1 MKLNISC
8 PATGCQ
14 KPIAIDD
21 DKKLSIFYGRR
32 MGQEVEGD
40 NLGDEFKGYV
50 FKITGGNDKDGFSMK
65 QGILV
70 QGRVRILMKKGHK
83 CYRPRRA
90 GERKRKSVRGCIV
103 GPDLAVIALA
113 ITKTGEQQIAGLT
126 DTKLPKRLGPKRAT
140 RIRKLFALTKDDD
153 VRRFVIR
160 RKIEKEG
167 KPVRFKAPR
176 IQRLVTDARLRRKRV
191 YRAHKKARW
200 ERTRKAVAD
209 YHKVLDE
216 YYKKKS
222 AAHKEET
229 AHKKELAHQQAAR
242 KHSGQGSALLGK
254 TAAPTT
260 QGKGTTAQG
269 KGTTAQGKAT
279 TAAATTGKAG
289 PTTTTGKGTGSAKVD
304 PKATASK
311 VAQPTTGKSNVTQ
324 PQTQSR
330 AAPAGGAGGKTAPT
344 NVPAQKGGAGAGAGA
359 GQTGK
364 GQKK

>member
-8 PATGCQ
+8 PTTGCQ

-21 DKKLSIFYGRR
+21 EKKLSIFYGRR

-40 NLGDEFKGYV
+40 ILGDEFKGYV

-113 ITKTGEQQIAGLT
+113 ITKIGEQQIAGLT

-140 RIRKLFALTKDDD
+140 RIRKLFALNKDDD

-167 KPVRFKAPR
+167 KKPRTKAPK

-191 YRAHKKARW
+191 YQAHKKARW
-200 ERTRKAVAD
+200 ERTRKAVTD

-216 YYKKKS
+216 YYKKK
-222 AAHKEET
+222 AAQHKEEV
-229 AHKKELAHQQAAR
+229 AHRKELQHQQAAR
-242 KHSGQGSALLGK
+242 RGSQTSATLPTGK
-254 TAAPTT
+254 TTAPAT
-260 QGKGTTAQG
+260 QGKQ
-269 KGTTAQGKAT
+269 
-279 TAAATTGKAG
+279 TGKTPAAPVKG
-289 PTTTTGKGTGSAKVD
+289 ADTKGKTPAPT
-304 PKATASK
+304 
-311 VAQPTTGKSNVTQ
+311 Q
-324 PQTQSR
+324 QTQQK
-330 AAPAGGAGGKTAPT
+330 GGQTAPT
-344 NVPAQKGGAGAGAGA
+344 QQKGGQTAQTQQKGGQQGTKPAQTGAQQTQKG
-359 GQTGK
+359 GQTAQTQPKTGGAQTQPKTGGAQAQTGAKKGGK
-364 GQKK
+364 

>member
-8 PATGCQ
+8 PLTGCQ
-14 KPIAIDD
+14 KAIAIDD

-40 NLGDEFKGYV
+40 GLGDEFKGYV

-70 QGRVRILMKKGHK
+70 QGRVRILMKAGHK

-103 GPDLAVIALA
+103 GADLSVIALA
-113 ITKTGEQQIAGLT
+113 ITKIGEQPIAGLT

-167 KPVRFKAPR
+167 KPIRYKAPK

-191 YRAHKKARW
+191 YKAHKKARW
-200 ERTRKAVAD
+200 ERTKKAVSD
-209 YHKVLDE
+209 YHKVLEE
-216 YYKKKS
+216 YRKKK
-222 AAHKEET
+222 AAQHKEEV
-229 AHKKELAHQQAAR
+229 AHKKEAAHAAHEKR
-242 KHSGQGSALLGK
+242 NSKTGVTPVTTTAAGKKATPAAPAKGGK
-254 TAAPTT
+254 TPATQPAAKGAQTKAAAPADKKAAPT
-260 QGKGTTAQG
+260 
-269 KGTTAQGKAT
+269 KA
-279 TAAATTGKAG
+279 
-289 PTTTTGKGTGSAKVD
+289 
-304 PKATASK
+304 
-311 VAQPTTGKSNVTQ
+311 
-324 PQTQSR
+324 
-330 AAPAGGAGGKTAPT
+330 AAPADKKAAPAEKKAA
-344 NVPAQKGGAGAGAGA
+344 PAQPAKTQAGTKG
-359 GQTGK
+359 
-364 GQKK
+364 KK